1 MEAFRYLQ
9 ALGDPAQ
16 AFCNFLL
23 LCVFDKTVRQQM
35 IRKFK
40 DWGDNG
46 GDESEKQLLDTSE
59 SEKPTQI
66 YESIHGR
73 V

>member
-23 LCVFDKTVRQQM
+23 LCVFDKTVRQQV

-40 DWGDNG
+40 DWGDRDNG
-46 GDESEKQLLDTSE
+46 GDESEKQLLDSSE

-66 YESIHGR
+66 YDSIH
-73 V
+73 

>member
-1 MEAFRYLQ
+1 MDAFHCLQ

-46 GDESEKQLLDTSE
+46 GDEAEKQLLDSSE

-66 YESIHGR
+66 YDSIH
-73 V
+73 

>member
-40 DWGDNG
+40 NWGDKE
-46 GDESEKQLLDTSE
+46 GDESEKQLVYSSE
-59 SEKPTQI
+59 SEKPTQTYKSI
-66 YESIHGR
+66 Y
-73 V
+73 